1 VILVGVQL
9 VREFEPWS
17 GRARFALRGR
27 LTYMTEG
34 SERDVI
40 CVVCDCRRQRTGT
53 KCPGRENLSLI
64 QYKACRVIRE
74 ACARDVCAEYA
85 LRGRIAL

>member
-1 VILVGVQL
+1 MHFHVTLVGVQL

-64 QYKACRVIRE
+64 Q
-74 ACARDVCAEYA
+74 
-85 LRGRIAL
+85 